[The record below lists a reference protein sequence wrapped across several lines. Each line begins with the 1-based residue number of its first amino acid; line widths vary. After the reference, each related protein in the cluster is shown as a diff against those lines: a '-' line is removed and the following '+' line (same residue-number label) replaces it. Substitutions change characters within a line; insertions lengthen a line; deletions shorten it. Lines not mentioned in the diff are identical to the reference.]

1 MLLTQ
6 SEQHEQSFKTPV
18 KRIQRNPET
27 KTVQQAPC
35 KNMEPKLEQ
44 MARLITSLEMDDS
57 CENAEQ
63 ELVQN
68 DTLWMKEMM
77 SV

>member
-1 MLLTQ
+1 
-6 SEQHEQSFKTPV
+6 
-18 KRIQRNPET
+18 
-27 KTVQQAPC
+27 
-35 KNMEPKLEQ
+35 MEPKLEQ